1 MRTCRSL
8 LAAAL
13 ALSAAAAFAG
23 AAFASHQ
30 ATTTRPQRLRGRERD
45 HEAPET
51 SG

>member
-23 AAFASHQ
+23 AAIANHQ
-30 ATTTRPQRLRGRERD
+30 ATTGTKNVAVRSVTTKPPR
-45 HEAPET
+45 T